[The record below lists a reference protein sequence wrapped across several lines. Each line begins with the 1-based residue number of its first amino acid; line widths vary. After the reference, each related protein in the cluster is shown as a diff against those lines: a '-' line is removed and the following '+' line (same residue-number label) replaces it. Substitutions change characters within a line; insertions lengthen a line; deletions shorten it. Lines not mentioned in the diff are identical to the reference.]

1 MEENKKYLW
10 MNLRD
15 QSVQD
20 IYVYLNEEGKEIRGN
35 TVTDSS
41 TESPYSENSI
51 YHDPPAICKGQA
63 VKYIRTIKN
72 SLSAS
77 TRGFTP

>member
-15 QSVQD
+15 QSIQD
-20 IYVYLNEEGKEIRGN
+20 IYVYLNEEGKEIWGN
-35 TVTDSS
+35 TITDSS
-41 TESPYSENSI
+41 TENPYSEMSI

-63 VKYIRTIKN
+63 VKYVRTIKKD
-72 SLSAS
+72 L
-77 TRGFTP
+77 FHI